1 MKNKIYITILIFL
14 FSILALNAQSNYYY
28 YYKGQK
34 VYLTLDKTLL
44 NISAGEN
51 LQKSSVTP
59 LNFKDFNL
67 EIDNSNSQLQKNAKL
82 EFQSIPSDIEF
93 LQKINSLKQN
103 VNINNVSLYFKRT
116 NAPSIGTSK
125 YFYIKLKNENDFAT
139 LQQIAIQ
146 KNVQIVKQVP
156 YMPNW
161 YILSLNKTT
170 IGNSI
175 DLTNYFYETGLFA
188 DVDPAFMFNFR
199 NSCTN
204 DTNFG
209 SLWGLNNSANPNID
223 INACQA
229 WTLSQ
234 GSGVKVAVLDQG
246 IHTIHNDL
254 AGNISSLSFNS
265 QTGTSPSVYSGAS
278 HGTHVAGTIGAI
290 KDNNLQ
296 VVGVAP
302 LSKIMPVSHSLN
314 LTPNISAEL
323 ASGISWAY
331 QNGADVI
338 NNSWGDQGGQYY
350 NQLHS
355 TILENAITSAMTIG
369 RNNKG
374 TLIVF
379 AAGNWAVN
387 NPVMDYP
394 ATFSDDIITVGAIT
408 NVGQR
413 SIFNSSQGSGYGSK
427 LDIVAPGSNI
437 LSTLPNNSTGNN
449 SGTSMASPHVTG
461 LVALI
466 LSANPCLTSQQV
478 RDIIEQTS
486 QKVGGYSYTITAG
499 RPNGTWNNEMGY
511 GLIDAYAAVQ
521 MAQSMGSATLDLYV
535 KDSQAD
541 TGTEPNTVTQYM
553 WTSEDIWVRNYADNG
568 LNHQNPDYSANGN
581 PNYVYVRVKNK
592 SCITS
597 TGNEQLKVYWAKA
610 GTSLSW
616 PTNWNGSTFPTG
628 QLLGQHYGTVNIPVL
643 QAGQEVILQFP
654 WVVPNPNDYTSI
666 NSEPWHFCLLARV
679 EALNDP
685 MAVAETSDL
694 NSNVRNNNNIA
705 WKNVTVVDVLANN
718 FSGVVSVGNPY
729 NHPHTF
735 FLELV
740 KEDLETGKPIFE
752 EAEVGLK
759 MDQTLYNAWERGG
772 KEAQLLDATLD
783 EKRKVVKGNN
793 VILDNIAFNPN
804 EIGTL
809 NVSFNFLTKELTDK
823 TKFVYHVIQKDAVT
837 GAVIGGETYVINK
850 EPRTIFVADAGG
862 DKEVDKNEP
871 ITISASQISEPA
883 IYNWYDSNGNL
894 VFTGKDLTIATQV
907 ATKYKLE
914 VIATADGF
922 KDYSEVEVNLKPS
935 VLSTIAPNPATNNV
949 TIGYKLNEVGSAY
962 LMIIG
967 GYGTI
972 GTSNNYILD
981 LNSSETNIN
990 ISNYPNGFYTVA
1002 LVCNGQ
1008 IVDAKTLIKQ

>member
-1 MKNKIYITILIFL
+1 MKNKIYISILIFL
-14 FSILALNAQSNYYY
+14 FSILAINAQSNYYY

-34 VYLTLDKTLL
+34 IYLELDKSTVNLITNNDFTNNETTNIGLNTYSLQQDSELATNKFGKVQYQSEPTLIDFYQKL
-44 NISAGEN
+44 N
-51 LQKSSVTP
+51 LLKSKP
-59 LNFKDFNL
+59 N
-67 EIDNSNSQLQKNAKL
+67 IKNIGL
-82 EFQSIPSDIEF
+82 F
-93 LQKINSLKQN
+93 
-103 VNINNVSLYFKRT
+103 FKRNGT
-116 NAPSIGTSK
+116 TSIGTSN
-125 YFYIKLKNENDFAT
+125 YFYVKLKSQNDFNI
-139 LQQIAIQ
+139 LQQYTTQ

-156 YMPNW
+156 NMNLW
-161 YILSLNKTT
+161 YILSTT
-170 IGNSI
+170 NTQFSS
-175 DLTNYFYETGLFA
+175 LELSNQFYESGLFA
-188 DVDPAFMFNFR
+188 DIDPAFMFNFR

-209 SLWGLNNSANPNID
+209 NLWGLNNTANPNID

-229 WTLSQ
+229 WNLSLGQ
-234 GSGVKVAVLDQG
+234 NVKVAVLDQG
-246 IHTIHNDL
+246 IHTTHNDL
-254 AGNISSLSFNS
+254 AGNISTLSFNS

-394 ATFSDDIITVGAIT
+394 ATFNDDIITVGAIT
-408 NVGQR
+408 NAGQR

-486 QKVGGYSYTITAG
+486 QKVGGYSYTLTAG

-511 GLIDAYAAVQ
+511 GLVDAYAAVQ
-521 MAQSMGSATLDLYV
+521 MAQSMGSATLDLMV
-535 KDSQAD
+535 KD
-541 TGTEPNTVTQYM
+541 GTDDIGNEPNNITPYM
-553 WTSEDIWVRNYADNG
+553 WASTDIWVRNQPDG
-568 LNHQNPDYSANGN
+568 IDSHQNPEFSPTV
-581 PNYVYVRVKNK
+581 PNYAYVRVTNK
-592 SCITS
+592 SCVTS
-597 TGNEQLKVYWAKA
+597 TGNEQLKFYWAKA
-610 GTSLSW
+610 GTSLEW
-616 PTNWNGSTFPTG
+616 PDTWDGNHFFPAPNDTKK
-628 QLLGQHYGTVNIPVL
+628 LGAPVGTVTIPVL
-643 QAGQEVILQFP
+643 QAGQEIILQIPFM
-654 WVVPNPNDYTSI
+654 VPNPADYSFAG
-666 NSEPWHFCLLARV
+666 SDQWHFCLLARI
-679 EALNDP
+679 EAINDP
-685 MAVAETSDL
+685 SNETNGL
-694 NSNVRNNNNIA
+694 YANVQNNNNIA
-705 WKNVTVVDVLANN
+705 WKNVTIVDLLANRTN
-718 FSGVVSVGNPY
+718 GVIAVGNPFDE
-729 NHPHTF
+729 PRTF

-740 KEDLETGKPIFE
+740 KEDLETGKPIYD
-752 EAEVGLK
+752 EAEVTLK
-759 MDQTLYNAWERGG
+759 MDETLFNAWERGG
-772 KEAQLLDATLD
+772 KIAQQIEGTLEE
-783 EKRKVVKGNN
+783 EKKIVKGNN
-793 VILDNIAFNPN
+793 VIIDNIAFNGN
-804 EIGTL
+804 EMGIL
-809 NVSFNFLTKELTDK
+809 NINFNFLTKELTEK
-823 TKFVYHVIQKDAVT
+823 TRFAYHVIQKDAVT
-837 GAVIGGETYVINK
+837 GQIIGGETYIIK
-850 EPRTIFVADAGG
+850 KDSRDIFVADAGG

-883 IYNWYDSNGNL
+883 IYNWYDTNGNL

-935 VLSTIAPNPATNNV
+935 VLNTIAPNPATNNV
-949 TIGYKLNEVGSAY
+949 TIGYKLNETGSAY

-967 GYGTI
+967 GYGTT

-981 LNSSETNIN
+981 TNNTETNIN